1 MIFFSYVSTIIG
13 IGFLILIHELG
24 HFIFSKLFNIPVAE
38 FKIGR
43 GPKLFSKN
51 IGETTYSLG
60 ILPLGG
66 YLAIGESNDH
76 EKEVN
81 LLNEKPLYQGILVIL
96 GGILNNIIFSYIVI
110 IFVTAFYPESIRI
123 TPLKNFIPQTSITLK
138 HEKGFLEANYNSIHE
153 LLSSIQKEK
162 NLKIKNEERP
172 RIISIEE
179 FRKSYTIEDQNF
191 TSSKTLL
198 EKIKQ
203 GITLTNSAIKATAM
217 GLIASFLSVDFKNFS
232 GPVGIIKTCS
242 TAAQQGTPI
251 FLIFLALISI
261 SLAILNLL
269 PIPIVDG
276 GQLLLL
282 LVRKLYK
289 KDLPESFQAFLTYGS
304 FAILGIIT
312 LYSTY
317 NDIIRYIFN

>member
-1 MIFFSYVSTIIG
+1 MG

-24 HFIFSKLFNIPVAE
+24 HFIFCKLFNIPVAA

-43 GPKLFSKN
+43 GPELFSKN

-66 YLAIGESNDH
+66 YVAVGESNNH

-81 LLNEKPLYQGILVIL
+81 VLNEKPLYQGILVIL
-96 GGILNNIIFSYIVI
+96 GGILNNIIFSYTVI
-110 IFVTAFYPESIRI
+110 TLVTIFYPESIQK
-123 TPLKNFIPQTSITLK
+123 TPLKNFIPQASITLK
-138 HEKGFLEANYNSIHE
+138 HKEKTITADYQSAYE
-153 LLSSIQKEK
+153 LFSSIEKEK
-162 NLKIKNEERP
+162 KLKIKNEETP

-179 FRKSYTIEDQNF
+179 FKKSYTIENENF
-191 TSSKTLL
+191 PTTLL
-198 EKIKQ
+198 GQIAQ
-203 GITLTNSAIKATAM
+203 GLNITTSAIKATTL
-217 GLIASFLSVDFKNFS
+217 GLITSLFSVNFKNFS

-242 TAAQQGTPI
+242 SAAQKGTPI
-251 FLIFLALISI
+251 FFIFLALISI

-289 KDLPESFQAFLTYGS
+289 KDLPDSFQLFLTYGS
-304 FAILGIIT
+304 FAILGVIT
-312 LYSTY
+312 IYSTY
-317 NDIIRYIFN
+317 NDIIRYIFH